1 MAALDSTQSTFTPQS
16 PKSGYRFLAAVLDGL
31 NDQPLLNVLQDYRRT
46 GRPGYP
52 VDAMWRAYLVK
63 FLLKIRYNNELL
75 ERLRGSRKLRE
86 VCGFAGEVPS
96 ESVLSRFVNRLAD
109 HQPLI
114 EQCLAGATSGLRG
127 LVPKV
132 KKTPGKPDRTL
143 PPLGEVVA
151 VDSTLFLSYS
161 NPNRKHLSDP
171 DAKWGLKNSAKTKD
185 GKKEWGWGYKMHLL
199 SDASHGVPL
208 DFIITPANESD
219 SPMLPLVL
227 EKARETYPWLR
238 PKYLLGDKGYD
249 SLSNHECLVKQGI
262 TPVIHLRKPR
272 EGELHDGIYTETG
285 APTCMGTVMEYVRT
299 SPETGHHLFRCPPG
313 GCALRAKSNGAIQYC
328 DSGVWENPADNLR
341 VIGVLPRSSRLWKR
355 LYRQRMSIERV
366 FRSLK
371 HSRGLEGHCM
381 RGMRK
386 IKLQATMSVLTF
398 QATVLGRVKAEDYV
412 GMRQMTVKVA

>member
-1 MAALDSTQSTFTPQS
+1 MATADFTQSTRASQY
-16 PKSGYRFLAAVLDGL
+16 PKSGYGFLAATLDGL
-31 NDQPLLNVLQDYRRT
+31 DDHPLLDVLQDYRHT

-52 VDAMWRAYLVK
+52 PKAMWRAYAVK

-96 ESVLSRFVNRLAD
+96 ESSLSRFVNRLAD

-114 EQCLAGATSGLRG
+114 EQCLAGVTNKLRG
-127 LVPKV
+127 LAPKV

-143 PPLGEVVA
+143 PPLGQVVA
-151 VDSTLFLSYS
+151 VDSTLFPSYS
-161 NPNRKHLSDP
+161 NPNRRTVSDP
-171 DAKWGLKNSAKTKD
+171 DARWGLKNSAKAKD
-185 GKKEWGWGYKMHLL
+185 RNKEWGWGYKMHLL
-199 SDASHGVPL
+199 SDATHGVPL
-208 DFIITPANESD
+208 DFIITPANKGD
-219 SPMLPLVL
+219 SPMLPPVL
-227 EKARETYPWLR
+227 ERTRKTYPWLQ

-249 SLSNHECLVKQGI
+249 SLANHECLVEQGI
-262 TPVIHLRKPR
+262 TPVIHLRRPQQ
-272 EGELHDGIYTETG
+272 GSLHDGIYTETG

-299 SPETGHHLFRCPPG
+299 SRETGHHLFRCPPG

-328 DSGVWENPADNLR
+328 DSEVWENPADNLR
-341 VIGVLPRSSRLWKR
+341 VIGTLPRSGKLWKK
-355 LYRQRMSIERV
+355 LYAQRMSIERV

-386 IKLQATMSVLTF
+386 ITLLATVSVLTF
-398 QATVLGRVKAEDYV
+398 QATALARLRAGDDKN
-412 GMRQMTVKVA
+412 MRQMAVKVT